1 MDSDAREVTKLYRA
15 YKTIHEMVHDRGYL
29 VSQNELDMTLQ
40 QFQEKYAQTGVVERE
55 SLTFLVQKKD
65 DPADSLLVFFP
76 SDETV
81 GVKPIRKYTERMSS
95 QEVLKGIIVYQKN
108 LTPSAQKVITQMA
121 PKYLI
126 EIFSD
131 SELLVNITRHSLV
144 PKHVVLTNDEKK
156 MLLERYKLKELQL
169 PRIQP
174 SDPVARYY
182 GLRKGQVVKILR
194 SSETAGRYI
203 TYRLCI

>member
-1 MDSDAREVTKLYRA
+1 MDAEAREVTKLYRA

-76 SDETV
+76 ADETV

-203 TYRLCI
+203 TNRLII

>member
-1 MDSDAREVTKLYRA
+1 
-15 YKTIHEMVHDRGYL
+15 
-29 VSQNELDMTLQ
+29 
-40 QFQEKYAQTGVVERE
+40 
-55 SLTFLVQKKD
+55 
-65 DPADSLLVFFP
+65 
-76 SDETV
+76 
-81 GVKPIRKYTERMSS
+81 MSS